1 MQNKF
6 KSPQMNKKF
15 TQYPVNI
22 RELSQGCGEPDY
34 DIAGCF
40 FIMAISFYKT
50 EVHEIND
57 VRLKQMFMIER
68 DHDAAWGC
76 YKKIINL
83 LYENDGYFIN
93 DCKKIAYFINSPL
106 KRVERIVNDYGLF
119 TYHLQNDIEMIS
131 NHSVN
136 ANYEK
141 IIEKSVKASESAKKR
156 WENDANAMRTQCERN
171 AINNLQYTINNLQ
184 SKKEEEKKISS
195 SGELV
200 TEKISD
206 KLYPQIMDIWHQ
218 FVKTQKQTPPPING
232 RTGVAVKKIIEYLVK
247 CGKDNNISE
256 ELLNEYCTDSLK
268 AIYSIYDKI
277 TDKDEFYRDCLMDI
291 HLLTPSVI
299 MRISKRYKIETKAS
313 TMQEI
318 NDITNQVYG
327 N

>member
-1 MQNKF
+1 MQNQF
-6 KSPQMNKKF
+6 KSSQMKRNLHN
-15 TQYPVNI
+15 TQFNI
-22 RELSQGCGEPDY
+22 SSLEQGSDEPID

-83 LYENDGYFIN
+83 LYENDGYFVN

-171 AINNLQYTINNLQ
+171 AINNLQFTINNLQ

-195 SGELV
+195 SDELV
-200 TEKISD
+200 AKKISD
-206 KLYPQIMDIWHQ
+206 KLYPQI
-218 FVKTQKQTPPPING
+218 
-232 RTGVAVKKIIEYLVK
+232 
-247 CGKDNNISE
+247 ISVW
-256 ELLNEYCTDSLK
+256 
-268 AIYSIYDKI
+268 
-277 TDKDEFYRDCLMDI
+277 DEFLKTKDI
-291 HLLTPSVI
+291 TRPEFSKRMGAAFKNIIKHLLKTAENIPEPEVDEFCINSFRALYSKYDSMSKYHRECLVNIGKLTDNVI
-299 MRISKRYKIETKAS
+299 NEMVLNYKIESKAS

-318 NDITNQVYG
+318 NDIANQVYG

>member
-1 MQNKF
+1 MKRNLH
-6 KSPQMNKKF
+6 N
-15 TQYPVNI
+15 TQFNI
-22 RELSQGCGEPDY
+22 SSLEQGSDEPID

-83 LYENDGYFIN
+83 LYENDGYFVN

-156 WENDANAMRTQCERN
+156 WENDANAMRTQCGGN
-171 AINNLQYTINNLQ
+171 AIKERKGKKIKHINVDFSKFWNLYDKKVGDK
-184 SKKEEEKKISS
+184 SKCEKKWVALTDTDRQKIIDTLPLFKSSIRDKQYQPHPETYLNQKRWNDEISIKPESEKIVYEFS
-195 SGELV
+195 SGP
-200 TEKISD
+200 D
-206 KLYPQIMDIWHQ
+206 K
-218 FVKTQKQTPPPING
+218 
-232 RTGVAVKKIIEYLVK
+232 
-247 CGKDNNISE
+247 
-256 ELLNEYCTDSLK
+256 
-268 AIYSIYDKI
+268 
-277 TDKDEFYRDCLMDI
+277 
-291 HLLTPSVI
+291 
-299 MRISKRYKIETKAS
+299 
-313 TMQEI
+313 
-318 NDITNQVYG
+318 
-327 N
+327 